1 MLFYFLAFYKMY
13 FILPQVI
20 NDIFM
25 SVNKVILIGNVGKDP
40 EIRSLKSGNEVALFN
55 LATSDYWRDK
65 TTGEK
70 KTKTEWHRVVVYPMG
85 IVNIIK
91 NSVKKGSKLYISG
104 SIHTREWDDQQG
116 VRKHATEIIL
126 QGYNAELQILYP
138 RPRNNNTSNDAEN
151 YDSNYYSSVDS
162 SNETPNIAEDGSVE
176 KIIDDDIPF

>member
-1 MLFYFLAFYKMY
+1 
-13 FILPQVI
+13 
-20 NDIFM
+20 M
-25 SVNKVILIGNVGKDP
+25 SINKVILIGNVGKDP
-40 EIRSLKSGNEVALFN
+40 EIRSLKNGNEVALFS

-70 KTKTEWHRVVVYPMG
+70 KTKTEWHRVVVYPTG

-91 NSVKKGSKLYISG
+91 NSVKKGSKLYVSG

-126 QGYNAELQILYP
+126 QGYNAEFQILDP
-138 RPRNNNTSNDAEN
+138 RPRNNASNGNEEFDG
-151 YDSNYYSSVDS
+151 NYYSSVDS
-162 SNETPNIAEDGSVE
+162 SADAPNVAEDGSVE